1 MKPSE
6 EYEKLSFE
14 EAMTALELVV
24 SKLDAGEGT
33 LDESIALFQKGV
45 LLSKLCSARLEEIE
59 QRVRILTDDGLGS
72 KKETAFNEE
81 STPPGEKE

>member
-59 QRVRILTDDGLGS
+59 QRVRILTDDGPGS

-81 STPPGEKE
+81 STLQGEKE

>member
-1 MKPSE
+1 MNQSE
-6 EYEKLSFE
+6 EYDKLSFE
-14 EAMTALELVV
+14 EAMTELESVV

-45 LLSKLCSARLEEIE
+45 YLSKLCSTRLEEIE
-59 QRVRILTDDGLGS
+59 KRVRILTED

-81 STPPGEKE
+81 AAADGEKD